1 MIIMHA
7 IRRAEQRDRE
17 AILETA
23 AGVGVFTAEEVAC
36 VDELLSVSLH
46 QPDEHEYTFIV
57 CCTEDAQLVGFA
69 CYGPHP
75 LTEGTYDLYWL
86 CVSAPVQGNG
96 IAAALLDQVEKDLSA
111 LDARLLVAETSS
123 TPEYAAARA
132 FYEHHGFLRWT

>member
-1 MIIMHA
+1 MYV
-7 IRRAEQRDRE
+7 IRRAEHRDRK
-17 AILETA
+17 AILDTA

-36 VDELLSVSLH
+36 VDELFSASLH
-46 QPDEHEYTFIV
+46 PTGEEDYAFIV
-57 CCTEDAQLVGFA
+57 CCTENAPPAAFA

-86 CVSAPVQGNG
+86 CVSARAQGNG

-111 LDARLLVAETSS
+111 LGARLLVAETSS
-123 TPEYAAARA
+123 TPAYAAARA